1 MPVNYVDYG
10 IIAIVAISV
19 IFGLY
24 RGFLASLLDAGGG
37 IVAFLG
43 SFWLYPKIEAWIKGN
58 KAIIN
63 SLLSYTDALTRVGDQ
78 TLAATTVNNL
88 PPETIKDII
97 SRVKLPAPL
106 SGILQSNLENN
117 VFSASGLNT
126 VSDYVSQTVLSVSI
140 KVISFIAAFI
150 LLYLFL
156 SIAVN
161 VIRIVFKLPV
171 LKQMDTLAGGLFGFL
186 RAMLICYVLLALVP
200 LVETVIPLKQVN
212 ELIQTSTFARY
223 FNNGN
228 LIMSI
233 VEGKFF

>member
-88 PPETIKDII
+88 PPETIQDII
-97 SRVKLPAPL
+97 SRVRLPEPL
-106 SGILQSNLENN
+106 SGILQSSLENN
-117 VFSASGLNT
+117 TYGLEPVSA
-126 VSDYVSQTVLSVSI
+126 YVNQTVLSVSI
-140 KVISFIAAFI
+140 QVISFIAAFI

-161 VIRIVFKLPV
+161 VIRVVFKLPV
-171 LKQMDTLAGGLFGFL
+171 LKQMDTLAGGVFGFL

-212 ELIQTSTFARY
+212 ELIQTSTFAGY

-228 LIMSI
+228 LIKLI